1 MWRETNLFG
10 VLLPPILGYIAVA
23 LVLLVPV
30 RAVLFRWRWVLRI
43 GNPALV
49 QASLFMVILATLISV
64 L

>member
-10 VLLPPILGYIAVA
+10 VLLPPLLGYVFITIL
-23 LVLLVPV
+23 LVLAV
-30 RAVLFRWRWVLRI
+30 RLLLFRLRWMRRI

-49 QASLFMVILATLISV
+49 QAALFMAILATLISA